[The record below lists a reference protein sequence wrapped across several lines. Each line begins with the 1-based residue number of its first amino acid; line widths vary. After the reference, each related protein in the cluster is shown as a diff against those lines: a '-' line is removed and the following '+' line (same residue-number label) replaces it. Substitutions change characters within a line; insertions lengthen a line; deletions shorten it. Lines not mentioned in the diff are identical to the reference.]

1 MSGILS
7 TAISGLQASQ
17 NALRTA
23 GHNISNANTAGYT
36 RQEVNYVTRPEQRI
50 GDAGFIGNGVATRSI
65 ERIVDEFVV
74 AQLRLDTST
83 FHQLDKYNTSI
94 SKVDRLFADVSTGL
108 TGGLQSFFAAFQN
121 GADDPSSTPA
131 RQLIVTQA
139 ESLSLRLNNLY
150 DRLSTLEASVNQE
163 IAAVT
168 GQISSLAKS
177 VAALN
182 QAIGEQ
188 AASGTG
194 NMPNDLL
201 DQRDEALRKLSE
213 LTSIQVVRRGTTD
226 VDVFIGSGQ
235 PLVVGQSIS
244 QFSVRDGG
252 QIFLENGIQSTNVTK
267 QISGGQIGGL
277 LTFREEILTTS
288 MNELGRIAIVLS
300 DEFNKLQRQGLDL
313 DGDYG
318 QRMFRDIND
327 PAVTFERVLHGKN
340 SPPDDRVISLTI
352 DDARQLTASDYRFEV
367 MPNTSNFV
375 VTRLGDNK
383 IVSQGLLSGAYPTE
397 IAFDGMTL
405 NLHSGSFQGGD
416 TFVLQP
422 TRKASSHIR
431 AEISRPEDLA
441 FALPI
446 RTQAKSSNSGNGLVS
461 AGEVLSTVDAR
472 GNLLPAFSEAGQ
484 LSPPVVIRFTSPT
497 TYDVLDN
504 SDPAN
509 PVHLN
514 PPIREQTFVPGR
526 DNLIF
531 SNDPGETRITGNGAR
546 LGLGGRQPV
555 DPASTAHVNGYPV
568 EQLTFTFHDSAT
580 GLSSTRTVTT
590 IANASAAQT
599 AAALNAL
606 PGVSANAFTTANISG
621 LDVASF
627 TAPFQLSIYGEALVP
642 YENGDIAAAV
652 PNPGPGAANQ
662 EAFNDYLAQQINS
675 NPQLNTLGIRAV
687 SGANALTG
695 APELRL
701 VASSGV
707 DLDIRLAGAAQADID
722 AADGNPAVTLN
733 GADLNQSA
741 IKVGGRIDLV
751 MSDGISMRTAPATSQ
766 LFGDSTAASFMQTSF
781 LGYQVAIKGQPE
793 AGDTFTI
800 EFNADATNDNRN
812 ALRFVALE
820 TMATVGEGNLSF
832 GEAYGRLVE
841 VVGTKSNLSSI
852 NTTASKSLLEQT
864 QTMRDGISGVNLD
877 EEAANLIKYEQMYNA
892 NARVI
897 SVARDL
903 FDSLLA
909 AI

>member
-23 GHNISNANTAGYT
+23 GHNISNANTAGYS

-50 GDAGFIGNGVATRSI
+50 GDAGFIGNGVSTRSI

-139 ESLSLRLNNLY
+139 ESLTLRLNNLY

-163 IAAVT
+163 ITSVT

-177 VAALN
+177 VAGLN

-188 AASGTG
+188 AASGAG

-201 DQRDEALRKLSE
+201 DQRDEALRKLAE

-235 PLVVGQSIS
+235 PLVVGQTIS
-244 QFSVRDGG
+244 KFSVRDGG
-252 QIFLENGIQSTNVTK
+252 QIFLENGIHSANVTK
-267 QISGGQIGGL
+267 QISGGQLGGL
-277 LTFREEILTTS
+277 LTFREEILATS
-288 MNELGRIAIVLS
+288 MNELGRIALVMS
-300 DEFNKLQRQGLDL
+300 DEFNQLQRQGLDL

-318 QRMFRDIND
+318 QPMFRDIND
-327 PAVTFERVLHGKN
+327 SSVMFERVLHGKN

-367 MPNTSNFV
+367 MPNTNNFV

-383 IVSQGLLSGAYPTE
+383 VVSQGLLSGAYPTD
-397 IAFDGMTL
+397 ISFDGVTL

-416 TFVLQP
+416 SFVVQP
-422 TRKASSHIR
+422 TRKASSHIS

-446 RTQAKSSNSGNGLVS
+446 RTMAKGSNAGNGLIS
-461 AGEVLSTVDAR
+461 AGTMLSTVDAS
-472 GNLLPAFSEAGQ
+472 GNLLPAFATAGQ
-484 LSPPVVIRFTSPT
+484 LSPPVVIRFTSAT

-504 SDPAN
+504 TNPAN
-509 PVHLN
+509 PVHLD
-514 PPIREQTFVPGR
+514 PPVREQTFVPGR
-526 DNLIF
+526 DNLMF

-546 LGLGGRQPV
+546 LGLGNRQPV

-568 EQLTFTFHDSAT
+568 EQFTFTFHDAAT
-580 GLSSTRTVTT
+580 GLNSTRTVTT
-590 IANASAAQT
+590 VANASAAQT
-599 AAALNAL
+599 AAALNAM
-606 PGVSANAFTTANISG
+606 PGVSANAFTSANISG
-621 LDVASF
+621 FTATNF
-627 TAPFQLSIYGEALVP
+627 TAPFQLTINGEPLLQ
-642 YENGDIAAAV
+642 YENGAIAAGV
-652 PNPGPGAANQ
+652 PDPGPTGSNQ
-662 EAFNDYLAQQINS
+662 EAFNDYLAEQINS
-675 NPQLNTLGIRAV
+675 HPQLKALGVRAV
-687 SGANALTG
+687 SGANPLTG

-707 DLDIRLAGAAQADID
+707 DLDIRLTGDGAANVD
-722 AADGNPAVTLN
+722 AGDGNPFVTLD
-733 GADLNQSA
+733 GTDVNQSA

-751 MSDGISMRTAPATSQ
+751 LNDGISMRTAPATSQ
-766 LFGDSTAASFMQTSF
+766 LFGDSTADSFAQTSF
-781 LGYQVAIKGQPE
+781 LGYQVTIKGQPQ

-800 EFNADATNDNRN
+800 DFNTDATNDNRN

-820 TMATVGEGNLSF
+820 TLATVGEGSLSF

-852 NTTASKSLLEQT
+852 NTTASRSLLEQT
-864 QTMRDGISGVNLD
+864 QTMRDSISGVNLD
-877 EEAANLIKYEQMYNA
+877 EEAANLIKFEQMYNA